1 MSQQPPELPPGP
13 QGSPQRSG
21 QREMPLYK
29 LVLRTAADA
38 DMMYTVHAI
47 MDLTHL
53 GKHEATHKMWEAH
66 HAGHSVLLVT
76 FKERAEFYVEQFAT
90 RGLIVTLE
98 SA

>member
-1 MSQQPPELPPGP
+1 MSQQPPELPHGP
-13 QGSPQRSG
+13 HGSPQKPG

-29 LVLRTAADA
+29 LVLRTASDA

-66 HAGHSVLLVT
+66 HAGQSVLLAT
-76 FKERAEFYVEQFAT
+76 FKERAEFYVEQFAL
-90 RGLIVTLE
+90 RGLTVTLE